1 MSAATMTEEQ
11 RFIGA
16 PFTGVG
22 TLGGAGGCRPGP
34 RPSSGSFKPA
44 STDRSAGRVILQDSR
59 PLVTQATVS
68 GRLDTRWL
76 LPHSIAV
83 TIALAKDVEE
93 FLQEQVRTGACADA
107 SELANDVLRSL
118 REQQRKPFEVTPE
131 LEAWLLEAAD
141 QPTTPLTRADFDAI
155 RDRVRARTKTS
166 AA

>member
-1 MSAATMTEEQ
+1 M
-11 RFIGA
+11 
-16 PFTGVG
+16 
-22 TLGGAGGCRPGP
+22 
-34 RPSSGSFKPA
+34 
-44 STDRSAGRVILQDSR
+44 
-59 PLVTQATVS
+59 
-68 GRLDTRWL
+68 
-76 LPHSIAV
+76 